1 MVGQCQLWTLSL
13 CANAALIGQLP
24 YLSHGHHIVAPLSSI
39 IKYVAALSPT
49 SVPPVT
55 EGDASEPA
63 FSADVDVMLDPSE
76 RAQRTAWFA
85 HAESALGD
93 LVVCPFVLQKC
104 HAW

>member
-1 MVGQCQLWTLSL
+1 VV
-13 CANAALIGQLP
+13 AL
-24 YLSHGHHIVAPLSSI
+24 A
-39 IKYVAALSPT
+39 PT
-49 SVPPVT
+49 SVPPVA

-93 LVVCPFVLQKC
+93 LVVCPFHYRSALPGKLRRSLGLC
-104 HAW
+104 LLLAH